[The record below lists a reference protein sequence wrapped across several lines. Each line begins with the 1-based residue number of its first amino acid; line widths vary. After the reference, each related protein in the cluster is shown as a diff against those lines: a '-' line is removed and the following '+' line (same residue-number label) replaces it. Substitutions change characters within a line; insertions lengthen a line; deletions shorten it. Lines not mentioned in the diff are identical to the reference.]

1 MGRGEY
7 TSIGAERGERGDRG
21 GRHRGGG
28 ERGDRRGHRSWGRNW
43 GGGGWPYYGYGL
55 PSYGYAVPS
64 YGYGYAAPSYGYG
77 YAAPSYGYGYA
88 LPAYDITDSGYV
100 YNTGQHYAPSYGPSG
115 PYYAQPLYGAATAF
129 PHWRSPRHFL
139 HRHRRRIRHLIGQEV
154 D

>member
-7 TSIGAERGERGDRG
+7 TSIGAERGERGGRRG
-21 GRHRGGG
+21 GHRGGSG
-28 ERGDRRGHRSWGRNW
+28 ERGERGSRSWGGW
-43 GGGGWPYYGYGL
+43 GGGWPSYGYSYGL
-55 PSYGYAVPS
+55 PSYGYAAPS
-64 YGYGYAAPSYGYG
+64 YGYGYG